1 MDSNPDEEAGVWW
14 NPDDARIDT
23 PFYTDKDE
31 YLELLCGLFSFS
43 FSKDRIILNRGVTEV
58 DESVVKQICGSKSI
72 EVNVKTKQLLKVDG
86 VRSFD
91 VMHHVILDLSVDGD
105 RWEGDVL
112 DDTPWGWGVLYD
124 KNGNKVYEGFQ
135 VGEKSVC
142 YGRSFNP
149 TTERLSYEGGFCEGD
164 QWGKGVQYDQD
175 GAEVYSGEWLNGLPL
190 ETHLVVNSNEDGV
203 LHNHVEVL
211 SFSSRS
217 CNDDAWKTFD
227 LSPLSVLTE
236 LRIDDNSFQNV
247 TDMRLVG
254 MGRLSTVLIGEN
266 CFSNGGASS
275 NDGEFVVKDC
285 PALKRIVIQNHS
297 FSRYATLQIKN
308 APSLE
313 EIDIH
318 DHCFGAVHHF
328 TLSDFDRLKRVSI
341 GADCF
346 RTEDDY
352 ESSGEFHLKECY
364 EIETLEVGALS
375 FEYFTVCEIASVSLK
390 RLQIGSLESDFC
402 RNFCFASLELK
413 NLLSLEHVVLGEGSF
428 CYCSRALFENLPQLA
443 SIHLGYNALSFDDGD
458 SELVMQDL
466 PLLATLVTE
475 DVDSE
480 SLHYPR
486 HITLENMP
494 SLIDIVLPSAFACRD
509 DLRVSSE
516 CLRPSLTSRR
526 WRARQL
532 LSRDHRRGDGCGGGG
547 GRRADSGRGD
557 AVVR

>member
-1 MDSNPDEEAGVWW
+1 MGLYVVIKKDPETVSWRSSNSMDCSSRTGKAKHVMLKTKKGKRKEKIRSKNRLSPYHSSRCFNRAASLWIAIQMKKPEYGGTQMMCNQCKERVMRR
-14 NPDDARIDT
+14 RIDT

-43 FSKDRIILNRGVTEV
+43 FSKDRIVLNRGVTEV

-236 LRIDDNSFQNV
+236 LRIDDNSFVNV

-413 NLLSLEHVVLGEGSF
+413 SVRSVCCLCIDLLSLEHVVLGEGSF
-428 CYCSRALFENLPQLA
+428 CYCSRALFE
-443 SIHLGYNALSFDDGD
+443 SR
-458 SELVMQDL
+458 
-466 PLLATLVTE
+466 ATF
-475 DVDSE
+475 
-480 SLHYPR
+480 PR
-486 HITLENMP
+486 L
-494 SLIDIVLPSAFACRD
+494 
-509 DLRVSSE
+509 
-516 CLRPSLTSRR
+516 
-526 WRARQL
+526 
-532 LSRDHRRGDGCGGGG
+532 
-547 GRRADSGRGD
+547 
-557 AVVR
+557 